1 MLQHTNHFFLVFFSH
16 PLLRSQQCMNGI
28 TVDFNRY
35 ENGVWCMWSIFKL
48 NVHKNAL
55 SCVDNTQERLY
66 STTFDREKKII
77 KGKKNKTEN
86 AKDKRLARHGRC
98 FYVER
103 LGGCWRLRLSRSVWY
118 KLEES
123 GQEPVAA
130 TSTWSSESPAFT
142 AQQQAPLRTI
152 GDSSYHNICRGV
164 RKCYSGGHL

>member
-16 PLLRSQQCMNGI
+16 PLLHSQQCMNGI

-77 KGKKNKTEN
+77 KGKKNKIEN
-86 AKDKRLARHGRC
+86 AKDRSGWLVMADAFMLKGLADVGVCASRGRC
-98 FYVER
+98 GTSWKRADRSPLLPPQHGVARVRR
-103 LGGCWRLRLSRSVWY
+103 LLLNSRHPW
-118 KLEES
+118 
-123 GQEPVAA
+123 EP
-130 TSTWSSESPAFT
+130 
-142 AQQQAPLRTI
+142 
-152 GDSSYHNICRGV
+152 
-164 RKCYSGGHL
+164 